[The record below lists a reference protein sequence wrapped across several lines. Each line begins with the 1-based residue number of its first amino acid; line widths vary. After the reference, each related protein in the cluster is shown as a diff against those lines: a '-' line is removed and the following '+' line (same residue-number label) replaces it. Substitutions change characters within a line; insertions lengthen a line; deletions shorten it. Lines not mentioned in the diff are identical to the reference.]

1 MNFKDQLA
9 SIAPAFSYNDGH
21 LEAGGVNLSEVIE
34 AAKGPVYVYAL
45 DSVLENFLGFKEAFS
60 GQPTRICYAM
70 KANDCVAILKLLS
83 DVGSGVDVVSGGEL
97 ALAMSAGIP
106 ADKIVFSGVG
116 KSDSELA
123 QALNAG
129 VMQINVETPYEL
141 GQLAKIANSMG
152 KEAPIAL
159 RVNPDVEAGTL
170 DQISTGRATDK
181 FGVAY
186 QDAARLYMEAEKTP
200 GLAPKGIAMHIGS
213 QIGDTDFLA
222 AACAKLRSLWE
233 SLATSGVK
241 LERFDVGGGLGIRYK
256 NEDPPLVQAY
266 ADTIKK
272 AVSGLNAEV
281 VLEPGRRIVG
291 PAGVLLSTVISVKE
305 AAGRRF
311 VILDAAMN
319 DLIRPALYKAWHEIV
334 PLTDPG
340 KVQWTPADVV
350 GPVCESTD
358 KFADQRPLPP
368 LLPGDRVAFLAAGAY
383 GAVMGS
389 EYNSR
394 PRAAEAVVR
403 GGNWSFT
410 RNPRSYNDIIRE
422 QHAPSWL

>member
-1 MNFKDQLA
+1 MMFKDQLA
-9 SIAPAFSYNDGH
+9 AIAPGFSYKNGR
-21 LEAGGVNLSEVIE
+21 LEAGGVDLSEVVN
-34 AAKGPVYVYAL
+34 AARGPVYVYSL
-45 DSVLENFLGFKEAFS
+45 DAVLENFLDFQRAFAD
-60 GQPTRICYAM
+60 QPTRICYAM
-70 KANDCVAILKLLS
+70 KANDCLAILKLLGGA
-83 DVGSGVDVVSGGEL
+83 GSGVDVVSGGEL
-97 ALAMSAGIP
+97 ALALSAGIP
-106 ADKIVFSGVG
+106 ANRIVFSGVG
-116 KSDSELA
+116 KSDRELA
-123 QALNAG
+123 QAVKAG
-129 VMQINVETPYEL
+129 VMQINVETQYEL
-141 GQLAKIANSMG
+141 GQLAQIATSLG

-159 RVNPDVEAGTL
+159 RVNPDLEAGTL

-186 QDAARLYMEAEKTP
+186 EDAPRLYMEAEKTP

-213 QIGDTDFLA
+213 QIGNTDFLA

-233 SLATSGVK
+233 SLSASGLK

-256 NEDPPLVQAY
+256 NETAPLVQSY

-272 AVSGLNAEV
+272 AVSGLDAEV

-305 AAGRRF
+305 SGGRRF

-334 PLTDPG
+334 PLIDPG
-340 KVQWTPADVV
+340 NVPWTPADVV

-368 LLPGDRVAFLAAGAY
+368 LQPGDQVAFLAAGAY
-383 GAVMGS
+383 GSVMGS

-403 GGNWSFT
+403 DSQWSFT
-410 RNPRSYNDIIRE
+410 RKPRSYDDIIRE
-422 QHAPSWL
+422 QHAPAWL